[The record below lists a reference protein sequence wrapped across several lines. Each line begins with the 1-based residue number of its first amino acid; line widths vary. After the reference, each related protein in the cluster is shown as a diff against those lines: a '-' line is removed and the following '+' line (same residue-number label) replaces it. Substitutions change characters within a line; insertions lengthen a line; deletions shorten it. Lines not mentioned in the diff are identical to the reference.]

1 MRPFIVYD
9 SIEVYLAPVPEG
21 EQPRHE
27 RERAAVG
34 EMVRGLF
41 GEEAVIAH
49 DEWGAPCLEG
59 RQESISVSHSRTTA
73 AIAID
78 RLGRAV
84 GIDIEGERPQLQR
97 VAPRVLS
104 ETEMAAYGASL
115 RTLARAWTLK
125 EAAYKCAGIPG
136 LDFRRDI
143 SLPLPPTEGVEV
155 YAGGRKLTIA
165 FCGPTGEEVLS
176 LVYLK

>member
-27 RERAAVG
+27 RERAAV
-34 EMVRGLF
+34 EAMVRGLL
-41 GEEAVIAH
+41 GDEAVIAH

-59 RQESISVSHSRTTA
+59 RQESISVSHSRSTA

-104 ETEMAAYGASL
+104 ETEMDAYGASL

-143 SLPLPPTEGVEV
+143 SLPLPPTEGAEV
-155 YAGGRKLTIA
+155 SAGGRKLTIA
-165 FCGPTGEEVLS
+165 FCGRTGAEVMS